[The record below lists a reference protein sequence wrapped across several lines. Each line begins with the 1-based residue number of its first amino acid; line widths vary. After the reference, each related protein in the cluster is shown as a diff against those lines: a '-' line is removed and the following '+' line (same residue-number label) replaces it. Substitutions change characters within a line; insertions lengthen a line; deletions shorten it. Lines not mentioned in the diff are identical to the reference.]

1 MFFRPLKLLA
11 VGAPQRPHDAP
22 HLTDVTHSAICTLNF
37 IMIRTVALIALVG
50 SASAAAADYKTAE
63 VGCTNAYSAV
73 TCEHYL
79 TEATCNAD
87 PVCLYVSEGDD
98 NYCGLTAD
106 EEVTWD
112 VDSSAADTALQTAI
126 NTCNALDN
134 TAAACTGDCAPG
146 SEQDGCVPTVTKTTT
161 LLTADGANAGILGYQ
176 AAEATS
182 SATCG
187 IHATEAA
194 CTAVAGC
201 EFQTLTVG
209 GETMSRCKTTNLVKV
224 ESIKALCVD
233 NGATTY
239 ATAAAAA
246 TPSGADVAAPL
257 MVVLSTL
264 VAALAIFA

>member
-1 MFFRPLKLLA
+1 
-11 VGAPQRPHDAP
+11 
-22 HLTDVTHSAICTLNF
+22 
-37 IMIRTVALIALVG
+37 MIRTVALIALVG

-73 TCEHYL
+73 TCDHYL

-112 VDSSAADTALQTAI
+112 VDTSAADTALQAAI
-126 NTCNALDN
+126 ETCNALDN

-146 SEQDGCVPTVTKTTT
+146 SEQDGCVPTATKVSTV
-161 LLTADGANAGILGYQ
+161 LTADGANAGILGYQ
-176 AAEATS
+176 AAEAVS
-182 SATCG
+182 STQCG
-187 IHATEAA
+187 ILATEAA

-224 ESIKALCVD
+224 ESIKVLCVD
-233 NGATTY
+233 NGATSYT
-239 ATAAAAA
+239 TAAATAV
-246 TPSGADVAAPL
+246 SGADVAAPL